1 MPEIAGLLSQRQ
13 SEALES
19 YAKEQGITKDEA
31 VKRLALE
38 ALEGRLKTRFK
49 RGEVKAFKS
58 PKRD

>member
-19 YAKEQGITKDEA
+19 YAEVEGITKDEA
-31 VKRLALE
+31 IKRLALE

-58 PKRD
+58 PKSD

>member
-13 SEALES
+13 NEALES
-19 YAKEQGITKDEA
+19 YAQEQGLTIDEA

-58 PKRD
+58 PKSD

>member
-13 SEALES
+13 SEELES
-19 YAKEQGITKDEA
+19 YAKEHGITIDEA

-38 ALEGRLKTRFK
+38 ALGARLKTRFK

-58 PKRD
+58 PKSD